1 MSRNSIELIPPSLQ
15 DIRATAWRIAP
26 YTVRT
31 PVHEWRSTAVEARFS
46 APTSLHLKLELFQRT
61 GTFKARGAVN
71 NALVLEEDARRR
83 GITAISAGNHAIA
96 AAYAAACVGA
106 HAKVVMIATANPA
119 RVAAARDLGAE
130 VLMAPDGPTGFRMVE
145 DIVKSEGR
153 TFIHPFE
160 GPRVTA
166 ATATCGLEFH
176 EQVAGLDAVVVPV
189 GAGGLCSGVAT
200 VTKLLNPACRVYGVE
215 PEATQVM
222 TKSLAAGSAQTI
234 GQVQTI
240 ADSLAPPMTA
250 PYVFEMCRRS
260 VDEVVLVHDDQM
272 AAAAAILFAE
282 MKLAV
287 EAAAAASTAAAF
299 GPLRD
304 RLEGKRAGLIVCGT
318 NIDPDGHHRLVTRGQ
333 QALAAGVL
341 APSLFESCSRHPRN
355 ER

>member
-1 MSRNSIELIPPSLQ
+1 MMTPPTLAE
-15 DIRATAWRIAP
+15 IRATAWRIAP

-31 PVHEWRSTAVEARFS
+31 PVHEWRSPAVAARF
-46 APTSLHLKLELFQRT
+46 APPTNLHLKLELFQRT
-61 GTFKARGAVN
+61 GTFKARGAIN
-71 NALVLEEDARRR
+71 NVLALDEAARRR

-119 RVAAARDLGAE
+119 RIAAARALGAE
-130 VLMAPDGPTGFRMVE
+130 VLLAPDGPAGFSMVE
-145 DIVKSEGR
+145 EIVKTEGR

-166 ATATCGLEFH
+166 GTATCGLEFH
-176 EQVAGLDAVVVPV
+176 EQVAGLDAVVVPI

-200 VTKLLNPACRVYGVE
+200 VTRLLDPNCKVYGVE

-234 GQVQTI
+234 GQVKTI
-240 ADSLAPPMTA
+240 ADSLAPPMTL

-260 VDEVVLVHDDQM
+260 LDEVVLVSEDEM

-299 GPLRD
+299 GPLRKK
-304 RLEGKRAGLIVCGT
+304 LAGKRVGVVICGT
-318 NIDPDGHHRLVTRGQ
+318 NIDADGSHQLVTRGQ

-341 APSLFESCSRHPRN
+341 AP
-355 ER
+355 